1 MGLIIDAI
9 IVLIIII
16 SSFLGYKKGLT
27 KSFLKIFTFII
38 ALVISFVL
46 FKPISNIIIN
56 NTDIDENLQKAI
68 EEKFNQSEENKQ
80 LEQKN
85 D

>member
-27 KSFLKIFTFII
+27 KVF
-38 ALVISFVL
+38 
-46 FKPISNIIIN
+46 
-56 NTDIDENLQKAI
+56 
-68 EEKFNQSEENKQ
+68 
-80 LEQKN
+80 
-85 D
+85 